1 METMKALQIVAPHDA
16 RVITVEKPTPGPRQV
31 LLKVLAV
38 NTCPH
43 WDIHIFEGRPMFD
56 PNVPIVYPYS
66 VGQPGHEATGVIAAI
81 GSEVSGLVV
90 GQRASAWRDQGH
102 ERQGCYAQYVVL
114 EADNAIAVP
123 ESLSLLQTASIELA
137 MCISTT
143 ILDLKQANALHG
155 KRVGIGGLGPAGLVA
170 AQLARA
176 EGAKEVIGFEVSAVR
191 RAFAE
196 RFMDRVVDS
205 SAPEGQTFP
214 NRYQAGALDVSIDC
228 VGARVVAQ
236 YLMDHTREIVAFFGV
251 QREDFTYR
259 HGSLKLFGYLG
270 HFRAS
275 AEYTVARLIDGSL
288 DLACLSSKQMRLEE
302 YAEGT
307 ALLQS
312 QQALKITYLPWE

>member
-16 RVITVEKPTPGPRQV
+16 RVINVEKPAPGPRQV

-56 PNVPIVYPYS
+56 PNVLIVYPYA

-81 GSEVSGLVV
+81 GSDVNGLVV

-102 ERQGCYAQYVVL
+102 DCQGCYAQYVVL
-114 EADNAIAVP
+114 EADNAITVP

-143 ILDLKQANALHG
+143 ILDLKQANALRG

-176 EGAKEVIGFEVSAVR
+176 EGAKEVIGFEVNAVR
-191 RAFAE
+191 RTFAE
-196 RFMDRVVDS
+196 RFLDRVVDS
-205 SAPEGQTFP
+205 LAPEGQTFP
-214 NRYQAGALDVSIDC
+214 NRHQAGALDVSIDC
-228 VGARVVAQ
+228 VGAKVVAQ

-251 QREDFTYR
+251 QREDFTFR

-275 AEYTVARLIDGSL
+275 AEYAVARLIDGSL